1 MDAGGRTDI
10 TQLIRAWQ
18 LGDRGAE
25 HVLFEALYGRLHQI
39 AEHCLRSEAGA
50 DSLGPTALVH
60 EAYLRFANGANL
72 AIVDRNHFLALA
84 ARVMRRIIVD
94 RARARKSQKRGGD
107 QPKSN
112 LDDNIGGLGQDPDEI
127 IQIDIALDQ
136 LQKRSE
142 RQARLVELR
151 YFGGFSIEETA
162 AVLGVSTRT
171 ARREWQVARLRLKL
185 AIDGA
190 TSI

>member
-1 MDAGGRTDI
+1 
-10 TQLIRAWQ
+10 
-18 LGDRGAE
+18 
-25 HVLFEALYGRLHQI
+25 
-39 AEHCLRSEAGA
+39 
-50 DSLGPTALVH
+50 LV
-60 EAYLRFANGANL
+60 
-72 AIVDRNHFLALA
+72 

-127 IQIDIALDQ
+127 IQIDIALDE